1 MQGPSGAGHSREQRK
16 VVAILFADVV
26 GSTSLAAQSDPEVVR
41 SMMSRYFK
49 RIADVAEAYGGTVEK
64 FAGDAAMIVF
74 GVPVVHDDD
83 AERAVRAALEIR
95 DSAANL
101 PVRVGVNTGEA
112 VTGAREDRQFMVSGD
127 AANVAARLQQ
137 AAEPGEVLVGPL
149 TEQLTRAAIVY
160 EPHERVAAKGK
171 AEPLVAFRALTARS
185 QTPVQSR
192 GVPGLRSP
200 LVGRKRE
207 LRLLLDTFE
216 RTADDRRIHLFTLI
230 GPAGVGKSRLVSEAL
245 QALAGNGARLLRG
258 RCLPYGRGITYWPFI
273 EIMREGT
280 GIMVGE

>member
-1 MQGPSGAGHSREQRK
+1 VREQRK
-16 VVAILFADVV
+16 TVTIVFADVV
-26 GSTSLAAQSDPEVVR
+26 GSTALASDRDPEVVR
-41 SMMSRYFK
+41 ALMARYLD
-49 RIADVAEAYGGTVEK
+49 RVSSIAAAHGGTLEK
-64 FAGDAAMIVF
+64 FAGDSAMIVF

-83 AERAVRAALEIR
+83 AERGVRAALEIR

-112 VTGAREDRQFMVSGD
+112 VTEARDDRQFMVSGD

-160 EPHERVAAKGK
+160 ELHDRIAAKGK
-171 AEPLVAFRALTARS
+171 ADLLIAFRALTARS
-185 QTPVQSR
+185 QTPVQTR

-216 RTADDRRIHLFTLI
+216 RTADDRRVHLFTLI
-230 GPAGVGKSRLVSEAL
+230 GSAGVGKSRLVSEAL
-245 QALAGNGARLLRG
+245 NTLAGSGARLVRG
-258 RCLPYGRGITYWPFI
+258 RCFHTAAGSPTGR
-273 EIMREGT
+273 
-280 GIMVGE
+280 